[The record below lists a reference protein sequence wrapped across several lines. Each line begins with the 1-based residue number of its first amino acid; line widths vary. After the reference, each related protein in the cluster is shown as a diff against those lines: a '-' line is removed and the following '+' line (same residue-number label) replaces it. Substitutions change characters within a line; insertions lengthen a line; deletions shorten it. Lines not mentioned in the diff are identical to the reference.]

1 VQKLVR
7 RRQVNAQEPLPGAA
21 IHPLLARVYRGR
33 GITTGQELDLGLAQL
48 LPPDLLLQADRAASL
63 LADALAAD
71 RKILIVGD
79 FDADGAT
86 STALGVS
93 VLRAFGA
100 RRVDY
105 LVPNRFDYGYGLT
118 PEIVALA
125 ARDKP
130 DLIITVDNGISSVE
144 GVAAANELGITT
156 LITDHHLA
164 GRELPAAE
172 VIVNPNQP
180 GCEFPS
186 KNLAGVGVIFYI
198 MLALRAQ
205 LRQRDW
211 FADRTEVNLGHYL
224 DLVALGTV
232 ADVVPLDRNNR
243 ILVAAGLQRIRN
255 GQARPGIGALLEI
268 ASRQPRTVVAA
279 DLGFAVG
286 PRINAA
292 GRLDD
297 MSVGIECLLS
307 ESAQQARSL
316 AARLHQLNQD
326 RRLIEQGMQDE
337 ALQILAKLPP
347 TSEEDAPVAMTLY
360 QPGWHQGVIGILAS
374 RIKDRLHRP
383 TIAFADGDE
392 GQIKGSAR
400 SIAGIHIRDILDAV
414 ATRHPGLI
422 TKFGGHAMAAGMT
435 LPRDA
440 YETFAAAFVD
450 EVARHAED
458 VELQA
463 VIESDG
469 ELQPDEFALE
479 LATQLR
485 FAGPWGQHFPEPV
498 FDGCFTI
505 VSQRL
510 VGEKHLKL
518 VLAHPDSQQLLD
530 AIAFNVDLDI
540 WPDQSVEQVE
550 VAYRLD
556 VNEFRG
562 QRTLQLMVEH
572 LSPRS

>member
-1 VQKLVR
+1 MQKLIR
-7 RRQVNAQEPLPGAA
+7 RRQPASSGDGVGDSAGAFTGA
-21 IHPLLARVYRGR
+21 GIHPLLARVYRGR
-33 GITTGQELDLGLAQL
+33 GIDSMQQLDLGLAQL
-48 LPPDLLLQADRAASL
+48 LPPTQLLNADRAATL
-63 LADALAAD
+63 LADALAVD
-71 RKILIVGD
+71 QKILIVGD

-86 STALGVS
+86 STALAICA
-93 VLRAFGA
+93 LRAFGA
-100 RRVDY
+100 AHVDY

-130 DLIITVDNGISSVE
+130 DLIITVDNGISSLE
-144 GVAAANELGITT
+144 GVAVANELGITT

-164 GRELPAAE
+164 GRELPAAD
-172 VIVNPNQP
+172 VIVNPNQS
-180 GCEFPS
+180 GCDFPS
-186 KNLAGVGVIFYI
+186 KNLAGVGVIFYV
-198 MLALRAQ
+198 MLALRAV
-205 LRQRDW
+205 LRQRGW
-211 FADRTEVNLGHYL
+211 FEQRREINLGHYL

-243 ILVAAGLQRIRN
+243 ILVAAGLQRIRS
-255 GQARPGIGALLEI
+255 GQARAGILALLDV
-268 ASRQPRTVVAA
+268 ASCQQRSVVAS

-297 MSVGIECLLS
+297 MSIGIECLLS
-307 ESAQQARSL
+307 EDARQARAQ

-326 RRLIEQGMQDE
+326 RRIIEGDMQDE
-337 ALQILAKLPP
+337 ALQILADLQLGQE
-347 TSEEDAPVAMTLY
+347 SELPVAMTLY
-360 QPGWHQGVIGILAS
+360 QAGWHQGVIGILAS

-383 TIAFADGDE
+383 TIAFADGDP

-400 SIAGIHIRDILDAV
+400 SIPGIHIRDILDAV

-435 LPRDA
+435 LPREA
-440 YETFAAAFVD
+440 YEDFSAAFVE
-450 EVARHAED
+450 EVARHARD
-458 VELQA
+458 VHLQA

-469 ELQPDEFALE
+469 ELAASDFQLD
-479 LATQLR
+479 LATELR

-498 FDGCFTI
+498 FDGYFQV

-518 VLAHPDSQQLLD
+518 SLIH
-530 AIAFNVDLDI
+530 I
-540 WPDQSVEQVE
+540 
-550 VAYRLD
+550 
-556 VNEFRG
+556 
-562 QRTLQLMVEH
+562 
-572 LSPRS
+572 